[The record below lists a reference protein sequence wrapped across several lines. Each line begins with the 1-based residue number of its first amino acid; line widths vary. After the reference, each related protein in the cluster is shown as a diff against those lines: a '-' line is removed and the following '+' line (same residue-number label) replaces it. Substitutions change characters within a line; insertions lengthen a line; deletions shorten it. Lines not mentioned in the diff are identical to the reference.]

1 MTILIF
7 LNIITFKFSIFK
19 WMLIFV
25 YKRKLAKT
33 LYKSVLALL
42 NYVRIHFRVVIQT
55 LNWRNWHCKKRWKKL
70 IVGVS
75 DQEIFVSQ
83 LKSNCFVC
91 LYVKIKFNV
100 WVLGKQVQTA
110 YRFFYTNI
118 FLLLKSTVILNIQN
132 WTLLGAHPHTECSD
146 THTHGHT
153 WFNYPKFKY
162 LDQI

>member
-91 LYVKIKFNV
+91 LYKKFKFNV
-100 WVLGKQVQTA
+100 WVPGKQVQTA
-110 YRFFYTNI
+110 YRFFLYEHIPIIKKYCNIEYSKLNTVGGSPPHGMFGYTY
-118 FLLLKSTVILNIQN
+118 
-132 WTLLGAHPHTECSD
+132 
-146 THTHGHT
+146 T
-153 WFNYPKFKY
+153 WSHVV
-162 LDQI
+162 